1 MVALRA
7 RTGKASLVTPM
18 DILVRS
24 GFYPV
29 HSFDLYGVLVDADN
43 LGEQKIAQYEELAK
57 IQGIDPAVSAA
68 VVAEYRALLKGDPNF
83 TGRKKERVVNALSG
97 PVEEA
102 GMKLD
107 YKGALLE
114 DGLCAARQ
122 ILDAHERLIVFSSR
136 EAPWL
141 RASLPEDIAGR
152 LGSVYRDNKS
162 EPAAFER
169 LVATEAAMSGRVVSH
184 TADELPELLAARGHI
199 PNLIYVNRNNS
210 NPKEFVL
217 SQGIRMYV
225 ENLRDVPYTTL
236 SKQ

>member
-1 MVALRA
+1 MVGLRA
-7 RTGKASLVTPM
+7 RMSNASQVTPM
-18 DILVRS
+18 DIVVRS
-24 GFYPV
+24 GIHPV
-29 HSFDLYGVLVDADN
+29 HSFDLYGVLVDAEK
-43 LGEQKIAQYEELAK
+43 LGEQKIARYEELAK

-83 TGRKKERVVNALSG
+83 TGRRKENVVDALST
-97 PVEEA
+97 PIEKA
-102 GMKLD
+102 GIELD

-114 DGLCAARQ
+114 DGVYAARQ
-122 ILDAHERLIVFSSR
+122 ILGANERLIVFSSR

-141 RASLPEDIAGR
+141 KAILPGDIADRIGTI
-152 LGSVYRDNKS
+152 YTDNKS

-169 LVATEAAMSGRVVSH
+169 LVVKEAAMSGRVVSH
-184 TADELPELLAARGHI
+184 TADELPELLAARGYI

-217 SQGIRMYV
+217 NQGIRMYV
-225 ENLRDVPYTTL
+225 ENLCDVPYTTL

>member
-1 MVALRA
+1 M
-7 RTGKASLVTPM
+7 TPM

-24 GFYPV
+24 GFQPV

-43 LGEQKIAQYEELAK
+43 LGEQKIARYEELAK

-68 VVAEYRALLKGDPNF
+68 VVAEYRALLKGDPNL
-83 TGRKKERVVNALSG
+83 TGRRKGSVVDALSA
-97 PVEEA
+97 PVEKA
-102 GMKLD
+102 GLELD

-114 DGLCAARQ
+114 DGVYAARQ
-122 ILDAHERLIVFSSR
+122 ILGANERLIVFSSR

-141 RASLPEDIAGR
+141 KASLPGDIADRIGTI
-152 LGSVYRDNKS
+152 YTDNKS

-169 LVATEAAMSGRVVSH
+169 LVVKEAAMSGRLVSH
-184 TADELPELLAARGHI
+184 TADELPELLAARGYI

-217 SQGIRMYV
+217 SHGIRMYV

>member
-1 MVALRA
+1 
-7 RTGKASLVTPM
+7 M

-24 GFYPV
+24 GIHPV

-43 LGEQKIAQYEELAK
+43 LGEQKIARYEELAK
-57 IQGIDPAVSAA
+57 IQEIDPAVSAA
-68 VVAEYRALLKGDPNF
+68 VVAEYRALLRGDPNL
-83 TGRKKERVVNALSG
+83 TGWRKESVVDALST
-97 PVEEA
+97 PIERA
-102 GMKLD
+102 GMDLD
-107 YKGALLE
+107 YREALLE
-114 DGLCAARQ
+114 DAIYAARQ
-122 ILDAHERLIVFSSR
+122 ILGANERLIVFSSR

-141 RASLPEDIAGR
+141 KASLPGDIADRMGTI
-152 LGSVYRDNKS
+152 YTDNKS

-169 LVATEAAMSGRVVSH
+169 LVVKEAAMSGRVVSH

-217 SQGIRMYV
+217 NQGIRMYV
-225 ENLRDVPYTTL
+225 ENLCDVPYTTL

>member
-7 RTGKASLVTPM
+7 RTGDASLVTPM

-24 GFYPV
+24 GIHPV
-29 HSFDLYGVLVDADN
+29 HSFDLYGVLVDAEK
-43 LGEQKIAQYEELAK
+43 LGKQKIARYEELAK
-57 IQGIDPAVSAA
+57 IQGIDPAVQAA

-83 TGRKKERVVNALSG
+83 TGRKKGKVVDALSG
-97 PVEEA
+97 PVERG
-102 GMKLD
+102 GMDLD

-114 DGLCAARQ
+114 DGIYAARQ
-122 ILDAHERLIVFSSR
+122 ILEANERLIVFSSR

-141 RASLPEDIAGR
+141 KASLPGEIAERIGTI
-152 LGSVYRDNKS
+152 YKDNKS

-169 LVATEAAMSGRVVSH
+169 LVAKEAAMSGRVVSH
-184 TADELPELLAARGHI
+184 TADELPELLAARGYI

-217 SQGIRMYV
+217 SQGIQMYV
-225 ENLRDVPYTTL
+225 ENLREVPYTTL

>member
-1 MVALRA
+1 
-7 RTGKASLVTPM
+7 LVTPM

-43 LGEQKIAQYEELAK
+43 LGEQKIARYEELAK

-68 VVAEYRALLKGDPNF
+68 VVAEYRALLRGDPNL
-83 TGRKKERVVNALSG
+83 TGRKKEKVVSALSG
-97 PVEEA
+97 PVEKA
-102 GMKLD
+102 GMELD

-114 DGLCAARQ
+114 DGVYAARQ
-122 ILDAHERLIVFSSR
+122 ILGANERLIVFSSR

-141 RASLPEDIAGR
+141 KASLPGDIADRMGTI
-152 LGSVYRDNKS
+152 YTDNKS

-169 LVATEAAMSGRVVSH
+169 LVVKEAAMSGRVVSH

>member
-1 MVALRA
+1 M
-7 RTGKASLVTPM
+7 TPM

-24 GFYPV
+24 GFQPV

-43 LGEQKIAQYEELAK
+43 LGAQKIARYEELAK
-57 IQGIDPAVSAA
+57 VQGIDPAVSAE
-68 VVAEYRALLKGDPNF
+68 VVAEYRALLRGDPNL
-83 TGRKKERVVNALSG
+83 TGRRKGSVVDALSA
-97 PVEEA
+97 PVEKA
-102 GMKLD
+102 GLELD

-114 DGLCAARQ
+114 DGVYAARQ
-122 ILDAHERLIVFSSR
+122 ILGANERLIVFSSR

-141 RASLPEDIAGR
+141 KAILPGDIADRIGTI
-152 LGSVYRDNKS
+152 YTDNKS

-169 LVATEAAMSGRVVSH
+169 LVVKEAAMSGRVVSH
-184 TADELPELLAARGHI
+184 TADELPELLAARGYI

-217 SQGIRMYV
+217 NQGIRRYV
-225 ENLRDVPYTTL
+225 ENLCDVPYTTL

>member
-1 MVALRA
+1 
-7 RTGKASLVTPM
+7 M

-24 GFYPV
+24 GIHPV
-29 HSFDLYGVLVDADN
+29 HSFDLYGVLVDAEK
-43 LGEQKIAQYEELAK
+43 LGEQKIARYEELAK

-83 TGRKKERVVNALSG
+83 TGRRKENVVDALST
-97 PVEEA
+97 PIEKA
-102 GMKLD
+102 GIELD

-114 DGLCAARQ
+114 DGVYAARQ
-122 ILDAHERLIVFSSR
+122 VLEANERLIVFSSR

-141 RASLPEDIAGR
+141 KASLPGDIAERIGAI
-152 LGSVYRDNKS
+152 YKDNKS

-169 LVATEAAMSGRVVSH
+169 LVVKEAAMSGRVVSH
-184 TADELPELLAARGHI
+184 TADELPELLAARGYI
-199 PNLIYVNRNNS
+199 PNLIYVNRNSS

-217 SQGIRMYV
+217 RQGIRLYV
-225 ENLRDVPYTTL
+225 ENLRDVPYMTL